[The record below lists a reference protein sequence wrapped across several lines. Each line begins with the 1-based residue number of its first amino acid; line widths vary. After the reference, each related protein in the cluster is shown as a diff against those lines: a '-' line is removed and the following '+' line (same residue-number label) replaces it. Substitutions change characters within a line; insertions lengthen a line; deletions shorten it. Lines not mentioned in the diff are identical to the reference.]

1 MTTIARSRA
10 PRPQRRKPLPPRT
23 APFSAPPNHPGNTG
37 RARRARRVLAAL
49 GVAVHLLTVTAT
61 AYAEDAVGVEPRG
74 DLSLRDAL
82 GLAIALSPE
91 LQSFSAEVRARE
103 AHEIQAGRLPNPQ
116 LHTEVENVGGSGTR
130 AAFDDTETTL
140 RLSQLVEF
148 GGKRA
153 ERRRVAALGSALAG
167 WDYEAKRLHVLSE
180 TSKAFVRALA
190 AQERVTLAGELERIA
205 GEAVRAADAQV
216 AAGGA
221 PAVESMRATVALE
234 KAMGDRRHAE
244 QELRAL
250 RGELAA
256 HWAETQPA
264 FTQVRGNLAAIAAPP
279 PTDELERRLDATPD
293 VARWA
298 TEIEERRA
306 ALRLEQAE
314 RIPDLTVGA
323 GGRHFSDTGDNAM
336 VLELSIPLPVFNR
349 NDGAIAEAE
358 HRLAKATADGQ
369 AASVSAHATLLAAA
383 ARLTA
388 AWEQERRL
396 RTRVLP
402 RATAALDG
410 ARDAYRKGLFRAVDV
425 LDAQRTLFEL
435 RGEHLAALENYHL
448 IAADLSRLAP
458 DPGTDAGS
466 DGGTR

>member
-1 MTTIARSRA
+1 MTTFAHPRA
-10 PRPQRRKPLPPRT
+10 PHPRPSGTLSPTTRRWLT
-23 APFSAPPNHPGNTG
+23 
-37 RARRARRVLAAL
+37 AL
-49 GVAVHLLTVTAT
+49 GFAGCLLPAVAAPIR
-61 AYAEDAVGVEPRG
+61 AEEPIVVEPRG

-82 GLAIALSPE
+82 GLAIARSPE

-153 ERRRVAALGSALAG
+153 ARRRVAALGSALAG
-167 WDYEAKRLHVLSE
+167 WDYEAKRLHVLNE

-205 GEAVRAADAQV
+205 AEAVRAADAQV

-234 KAMGDRRHAE
+234 KATGDRRHAE
-244 QELRAL
+244 QELHAL

-264 FTQVRGNLAAIAAPP
+264 FARVSGNLAAIAPPP

-298 TEIEERRA
+298 TEIGERRA

-369 AASVSAHATLLAAA
+369 AASVSAHATLRAAA

-402 RATAALDG
+402 QATAALDG

-435 RGEHLAALENYHL
+435 RGEHLAVLENYHL
-448 IAADLSRLAP
+448 IAADMARLAP
-458 DPGTDAGS
+458 DPDTDAAG
-466 DGGTR
+466 DGVAR